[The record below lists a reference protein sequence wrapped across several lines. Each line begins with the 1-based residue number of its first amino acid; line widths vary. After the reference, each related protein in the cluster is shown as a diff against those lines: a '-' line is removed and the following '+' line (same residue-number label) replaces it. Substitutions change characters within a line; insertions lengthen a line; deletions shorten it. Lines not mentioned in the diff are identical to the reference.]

1 MVVLNDSDGGRRGRN
16 NNMTTNPNEEE
27 KAAVVASLS
36 SKKIDELDIRIIGL
50 LVLGYRNKQITAEL
64 KKPLSTIQ
72 RRTKKIIQR
81 GLIIPKFEPNYKQL
95 GLKKGLI
102 HVYLENG
109 NMRTIGEK
117 ISNMDGITSVSI
129 HIGNSDIIG
138 EYVYEDSEKIVDIL
152 ARIKELEGVER
163 VVWSEEVFI
172 IPVNKQTAI
181 EPFRRL
187 SAV

>member
-1 MVVLNDSDGGRRGRN
+1 VVVLNDSSGGRRGRN
-16 NNMTTNPNEEE
+16 NNNKTANPKEEN
-27 KAAVVASLS
+27 KAIVTSL
-36 SKKIDELDIRIIGL
+36 SKKIDELDRRIIGL

-72 RRTKKIIQR
+72 RRTKRIIQR

-109 NMRTIGEK
+109 DMRTVGEK

-152 ARIKELEGVER
+152 SRIKELEGVDR
-163 VVWSEEVFI
+163 TVWSEEVFL
-172 IPVNKQTAI
+172 IPVNKQTASA
-181 EPFRRL
+181 PFRGL

>member
-1 MVVLNDSDGGRRGRN
+1 MVVLNDSSDRRRGRN
-16 NNMTTNPNEEE
+16 NDMGGNPNEEE
-27 KAAVVASLS
+27 KAAVASLS

-129 HIGNSDIIG
+129 HVGNSDIIG